1 LRSLSGWPAISHAAR
16 RVRIQLFFQEF
27 VIKSLVDQY
36 SAWEDGAPGSPNQQR
51 RVVVRPLTLLNAE
64 ISSEGFDTPWAC
76 HRVGNWRKRRDGSKL
91 VGFRK
96 AITRAP

>member
-1 LRSLSGWPAISHAAR
+1 M
-16 RVRIQLFFQEF
+16 QLFFQEF

-76 HRVGNWRKRRDGSKL
+76 HGWHANAETIETGRIPQR
-91 VGFRK
+91 
-96 AITRAP
+96 ITRAP